1 MNQPEISSLQRLA
14 REVHVKDL
22 VQGGGG
28 GRVQASSREKQGSMC
43 MAH

>member
-22 VQGGGG
+22 VQGGE
-28 GRVQASSREKQGSMC
+28 RVQASSREKQGSMC